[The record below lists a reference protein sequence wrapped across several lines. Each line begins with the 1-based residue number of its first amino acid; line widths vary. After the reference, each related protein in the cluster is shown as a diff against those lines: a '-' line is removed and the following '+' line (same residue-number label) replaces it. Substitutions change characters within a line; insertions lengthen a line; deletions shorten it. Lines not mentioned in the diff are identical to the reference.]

1 MLHFI
6 GENLRL
12 TVESFASTQFPKN
25 TGFDRGKLSV
35 TAFLNNL
42 LVTLIIYL

>member
-1 MLHFI
+1 MFHCI
-6 GENLRL
+6 GENLSL
-12 TVESFASTQFPKN
+12 TVESFASIQFPKN

-42 LVTLIIYL
+42 LVTLIMYL